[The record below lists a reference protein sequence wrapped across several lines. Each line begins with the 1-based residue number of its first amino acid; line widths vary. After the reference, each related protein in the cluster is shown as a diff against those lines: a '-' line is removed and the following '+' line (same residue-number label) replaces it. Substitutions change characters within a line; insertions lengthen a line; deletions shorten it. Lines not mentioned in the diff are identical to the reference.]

1 MLTNAK
7 TKTQTR
13 SVRYGSW
20 PSLLLLIIILMVVFT
35 YRGYLLYK
43 YCAIYLDDDQ
53 ALMWNG
59 AAAMGHLCFPEPCY
73 WGQAYGSMFEAVVAV
88 PLYWLRIPMNIAL
101 PLATMIMSFFP
112 YLFIAL
118 RLYKRKSVI
127 AAFITVAFYL
137 LMSWEWD
144 ILTSIPRSLISGFPL
159 AVCGAIV
166 LNEAKTGT
174 KSLTGV
180 LMIMTGMIMTNNA
193 IVIGALAFV
202 HYFFHFRR
210 NKRFFIWNVA
220 GLIIGLML
228 YISVKNFYRINVDYS
243 LHGGIH
249 AELSMDVLKAN
260 LTRLSDLTSYFIFFR
275 RGEVVYACLGIC
287 CLILTLNRKFEAVTQ
302 IVVIVMMVMLLLCLT
317 KSLDF
322 DENSVL
328 FSQTRM
334 FLFIPYALLLI
345 WYYLSLDS
353 QPHLLGD
360 KGKWEFMVCACA
372 VIMVLCVSLGK
383 MSACLSSIRDPSS
396 SLNNPGPCNLKKVED
411 IVRVAKETSAYAD
424 ECKADV
430 IVTCGD
436 DRALS
441 YVLDAM
447 NFGKYTVYNSVY
459 DRRTW
464 NYHYL
469 MHKQPHRCVFVD
481 LPEGNIRLR
490 TIDIEDKSVVDYII
504 DEYGVYRNPYLKQ

>member
-1 MLTNAK
+1 M
-7 TKTQTR
+7 
-13 SVRYGSW
+13 
-20 PSLLLLIIILMVVFT
+20 
-35 YRGYLLYK
+35 
-43 YCAIYLDDDQ
+43 
-53 ALMWNG
+53 
-59 AAAMGHLCFPEPCY
+59 
-73 WGQAYGSMFEAVVAV
+73 
-88 PLYWLRIPMNIAL
+88 
-101 PLATMIMSFFP
+101 
-112 YLFIAL
+112 
-118 RLYKRKSVI
+118 
-127 AAFITVAFYL
+127 
-137 LMSWEWD
+137 
-144 ILTSIPRSLISGFPL
+144 
-159 AVCGAIV
+159 
-166 LNEAKTGT
+166 
-174 KSLTGV
+174 
-180 LMIMTGMIMTNNA
+180 
-193 IVIGALAFV
+193 
-202 HYFFHFRR
+202 
-210 NKRFFIWNVA
+210 
-220 GLIIGLML
+220 
-228 YISVKNFYRINVDYS
+228 
-243 LHGGIH
+243 
-249 AELSMDVLKAN
+249 
-260 LTRLSDLTSYFIFFR
+260 
-275 RGEVVYACLGIC
+275 VYACLGIC
-287 CLILTLNRKFEAVTQ
+287 CLILTINRKFEAVTQ
-302 IVVIVMMVMLLLCLT
+302 IVVFVMMVMLLLCLT
-317 KSLDF
+317 KTLDF
-322 DENSVL
+322 VENSVL